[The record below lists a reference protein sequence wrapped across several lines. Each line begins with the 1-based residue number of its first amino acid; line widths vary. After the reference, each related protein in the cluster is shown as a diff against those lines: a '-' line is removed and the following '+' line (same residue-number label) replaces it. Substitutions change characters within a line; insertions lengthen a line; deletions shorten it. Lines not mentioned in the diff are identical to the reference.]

1 LYLRIKLR
9 PHARFERKD
18 RDLYSKVKVP
28 LTTVVLGGEAE
39 VQTLAG
45 RSLRLK
51 IPPGTQN
58 GQVFRLRGH
67 GLPTTSKDG
76 TPGDL
81 YATVDVVVPQR
92 LSDEERKHFEALA
105 EIERKRA

>member
-1 LYLRIKLR
+1 
-9 PHARFERKD
+9 
-18 RDLYSKVKVP
+18 
-28 LTTVVLGGEAE
+28 VLGGEAD

-45 RSLRLK
+45 RALRLK
-51 IPPGTQN
+51 IPAGTQN

-76 TPGDL
+76 TAGDL

-92 LSDEERKHFEALA
+92 LTDEERRHFEALA
-105 EIERKRA
+105 ELERKRRTADGSAAQA